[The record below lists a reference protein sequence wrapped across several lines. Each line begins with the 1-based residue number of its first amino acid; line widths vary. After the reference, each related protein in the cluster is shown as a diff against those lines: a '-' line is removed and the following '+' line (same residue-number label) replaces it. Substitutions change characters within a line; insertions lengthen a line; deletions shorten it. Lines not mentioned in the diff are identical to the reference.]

1 MSSLSMSDAEF
12 FSQVMSKID
21 EFNFGDG
28 DDNAEAIFKK
38 WAAQYADKFE
48 DECDAYEMENKLE

>member
-1 MSSLSMSDAEF
+1 MALSMSDSEF

-28 DDNAEAIFKK
+28 EECAEAVFKK
-38 WAAQYADKFE
+38 WAVKHADQFE
-48 DECDAYEMENKLE
+48 DECDAHEMENKLE